1 MNTKILCV
9 DDEPNVLEAFS
20 RSLRKDFN
28 VSVAQ
33 SGEEALA
40 LLKTDGPFAVVLSDM
55 RMPGMDG
62 IQFLKRVRE
71 LAPETVLMML
81 TGNADQQTAVNAV
94 NEGNIFRFLTK
105 PCPPE
110 MLTSTLN
117 AGLEQYRLVTAEKK
131 LLEETLNKSIEVLVD
146 ILAIVNPTAF
156 SRSNRIKKMARDIAD
171 SLGSPNVWE
180 IELAGMLSQIGCV
193 TVPEEILQKISNG
206 TPLSNRE
213 TGLYHQHPQIGH
225 DLIARIPR
233 MENVADIV
241 ADQNRRANDE
251 ANNMIRSADVDP
263 AILGSRI
270 LKAVLD
276 FDKLILGGH
285 SPRTAFNA
293 LSERSGWYD
302 ARVFAALRNLVDGP
316 VDEVE
321 SREVRV
327 ADLKPGMTL
336 GGTLVS
342 ARGSVL
348 LPAGQ
353 EITVSLILRLANMV
367 ETGIIVDRIGITV
380 PKDQIQSVP
389 VLLAA

>member
-1 MNTKILCV
+1 MNTKILFV

-20 RSLRKDFN
+20 RSLRKDFD

-33 SGEEALA
+33 SGEEGLN
-40 LLKTDGPFAVVLSDM
+40 LLKTEGPFAVVLSDM

-62 IQFLKRVRE
+62 IQFLRRAQEIAPDMVR
-71 LAPETVLMML
+71 MML

-110 MLTSTLN
+110 MLVGTLT
-117 AGLEQYRLVTAEKK
+117 AGLEQYRLITAEKT

-156 SRSNRIKKMARDIAD
+156 SRSTRIKKMARDLAE
-171 SLGSPNVWE
+171 SLGAENAWE

-193 TVPEEILQKISNG
+193 TVPEEILQKIASG

-251 ANNMIRSADVDP
+251 ANNLIRSADVDP
-263 AILGSRI
+263 AVLGSRI

-276 FDKLILGGH
+276 FDKLILSRH
-285 SPRTAFNA
+285 SPQSALNA

-302 ARVFAALRNLVDGP
+302 PGVFAALQNLVQGQAN
-316 VDEVE
+316 ESE
-321 SREVRV
+321 SREVRI

-336 GGTLVS
+336 GGSLLS

-353 EITVSLILRLANMV
+353 EISVSLILRLANML
-367 ETGIIVDRIGITV
+367 ESGIITDKIRVSV
-380 PKDQIQSVP
+380 PKEEDVP
-389 VLLAA
+389 VPELMAA